1 MRHLLPVILAGL
13 VAASQPAPLDI
24 GIVNAR
30 LISGLAGIAGASNV
44 GVRNG
49 RIEMVDESLARSAK
63 LVIDAQGQIVAPGFI
78 DVHSHG
84 LETLSRPD
92 IRDAKA
98 LLAQGV
104 TTIVGNPDGGGPVDL
119 AAQAAELEGGGGIG
133 VNVALLIGHGT
144 VRSAVMGGANRAP
157 TADELQKMIA
167 LVKKGV
173 ADGAFGLSSGLFYT
187 PGRYAKTDEVI
198 ALARAAGGVY
208 TSHIRDEGNYAEGV
222 VASVDE
228 VIRIAEEAKVTGIVT
243 HMKALGPDSWGK
255 SKELIEHIE
264 TARKRGIDVWADRIP
279 MRRRRPALA
288 QRCCPAPEARR
299 PFGRSSR
306 IRRSG
311 RSYLPMRGKTSGAAA
326 ARTRFRSRR
335 VEASSRR

>member
-1 MRHLLPVILAGL
+1 MRRFVLVILSG
-13 VAASQPAPLDI
+13 AAVLAQPGPLDI
-24 GIVNAR
+24 GIINAR

-49 RIEMVDESLARSAK
+49 RIEMVDEKIARSAK
-63 LVIDAQGQIVAPGFI
+63 LVIDAKGQVVAPGFI

-84 LETLSRPD
+84 LETLARPD

-133 VNVALLIGHGT
+133 VNVALLIGHGS

-157 TADELQKMIA
+157 TADELQKMVA

-187 PGRYAKTDEVI
+187 PGRYARTEEVI

-228 VIRIAEEAKVTGIVT
+228 VIRIADEAKVTGIVS

-255 SKELIEHIE
+255 SKDLIAHIE
-264 TARKRGIDVWADRIP
+264 AARRRGVQVWADQYP
-279 MRRRRPALA
+279 
-288 QRCCPAPEARR
+288 
-299 PFGRSSR
+299 
-306 IRRSG
+306 
-311 RSYLPMRGKTSGAAA
+311 Y
-326 ARTRFRSRR
+326 
-335 VEASSRR
+335 EASSTSLSAAVLPDAGGAASIREQLADPAKKAALLAAAK